1 MKYMAIDP
9 SFSRTGL
16 CILDTDTKTIFLKPI
31 SPPGSN
37 KTFNDTVNRG
47 MYIAEQIIKEIS
59 HLHNI
64 TMLIE
69 EPMIS
74 SIKASSL
81 GVLSGILTTTLTQHP
96 SIKTV
101 YTVNPNTI
109 RQLNSALSDKKGLSK
124 KQISFLSAEVLFA
137 IFEQE
142 GYTISLWTNTPRKR
156 KFCHDEAEAFMLC
169 ILLLLKDNVLSDS
182 LVQNI
187 YAAHKGYSVKKI
199 KINEFTKREVTNVA
213 KAN

>member
-9 SFSRTGL
+9 SFTRTGL

-37 KTFNDTVNRG
+37 KTFNDTINRG
-47 MYIAEQIIKEIS
+47 MYIATEITKELS
-59 HLHNI
+59 DLHNI

-81 GVLSGILTTTLTQHP
+81 GVLSGVLTTTLTQHP
-96 SIKTV
+96 SISTI

-109 RQLNSALSDKKGLSK
+109 RQLNSALPNKQGLSK
-124 KQISFLSAEVLFA
+124 KQISSLSAELLLA
-137 IFEQE
+137 RFEQE
-142 GYTISLWTNTPRKR
+142 GYTITLWTDKPRKR
-156 KFCHDEAEAFMLC
+156 KLCHDEAEAFMLA
-169 ILLLLKDNVLSDS
+169 ILLLIQDKILTPEFLQS
-182 LVQNI
+182 I
-187 YAAHKGYSVKKI
+187 YTAHKGYYAKKI
-199 KINEFTKREVTNVA
+199 KINNFTKSEVSNVA
-213 KAN
+213 KAS

>member
-74 SIKASSL
+74 SI
-81 GVLSGILTTTLTQHP
+81 
-96 SIKTV
+96 SISTV
-101 YTVNPNTI
+101 YPNSSI
-109 RQLNSALSDKKGLSK
+109 SNSAEYKD
-124 KQISFLSAEVLFA
+124 F
-137 IFEQE
+137 
-142 GYTISLWTNTPRKR
+142 YTVPY
-156 KFCHDEAEAFMLC
+156 
-169 ILLLLKDNVLSDS
+169 
-182 LVQNI
+182 Q
-187 YAAHKGYSVKKI
+187 
-199 KINEFTKREVTNVA
+199 
-213 KAN
+213 